1 MAEKDQN
8 TILPWQR
15 IAIEG
20 FQEIVHVWGC
30 RTLSGLCKDGCLAQ
44 GTLMKLDPR
53 CPDGSIRLETV
64 VKMTGRLMTP
74 AHVFFKGEKQQ
85 EVLGTLGAVLA
96 RPWPR
101 QCSPPPSWPGRHAA
115 SASETEK
122 IVCRNVW
129 RYEIKNVTL
138 QCTCKASRIW
148 TNEQQK
154 ERQSAYHTV

>member
-1 MAEKDQN
+1 MGSHHSLCTFFLTGGGLSSPLFNDRREFIDRTRLQQINIMAEKDQN

-64 VKMTGRLMTP
+64 VKMTGRLMTL

-96 RPWPR
+96 SVAMATAVLTPAELAR
-101 QCSPPPSWPGRHAA
+101 AA
-115 SASETEK
+115 RRK
-122 IVCRNVW
+122 RLRN
-129 RYEIKNVTL
+129 
-138 QCTCKASRIW
+138 
-148 TNEQQK
+148 
-154 ERQSAYHTV
+154 

>member
-64 VKMTGRLMTP
+64 VKMTGRLMTL

-85 EVLGTLGAVLA
+85 DVLGTLGAVLA
-96 RPWPR
+96 SVAMATAVLTPAELAR
-101 QCSPPPSWPGRHAA
+101 AA
-115 SASETEK
+115 RRK
-122 IVCRNVW
+122 RLRN
-129 RYEIKNVTL
+129 
-138 QCTCKASRIW
+138 
-148 TNEQQK
+148 
-154 ERQSAYHTV
+154 

>member
-64 VKMTGRLMTP
+64 VKMTGRLMTL

-85 EVLGTLGAVLA
+85 EGHGHGSAHPRRAGQGGTPQA
-96 RPWPR
+96 P
-101 QCSPPPSWPGRHAA
+101 
-115 SASETEK
+115 
-122 IVCRNVW
+122 
-129 RYEIKNVTL
+129 
-138 QCTCKASRIW
+138 
-148 TNEQQK
+148 QK
-154 ERQSAYHTV
+154 LKK